1 MDAECSRGEAPK
13 KRENGKRQIAQEH
26 DYRPRGERRGLA
38 CQRRADSAAP
48 SQKKHGQ
55 HGNEPLSIWI
65 VRVWEPNPPESVEPL
80 EWFLF
85 TNHPVATF
93 AQAWDVVSW
102 YECRWIVEEFHKAQ
116 KTGCAIQNP
125 QFTESERL
133 HPMIALLSIV
143 ALSLLNL
150 RELSRREDSRSR
162 PATDIIAPDYVAILC
177 VWRQGALTADWTIHD
192 FCFALARLGG
202 HQNRKRDHHPGWI
215 VLWKGWAHLQDMMD
229 GANALKKL
237 KRSA

>member
-1 MDAECSRGEAPK
+1 
-13 KRENGKRQIAQEH
+13 
-26 DYRPRGERRGLA
+26 
-38 CQRRADSAAP
+38 
-48 SQKKHGQ
+48 
-55 HGNEPLSIWI
+55 
-65 VRVWEPNPPESVEPL
+65 
-80 EWFLF
+80 
-85 TNHPVATF
+85 
-93 AQAWDVVSW
+93 
-102 YECRWIVEEFHKAQ
+102 
-116 KTGCAIQNP
+116 
-125 QFTESERL
+125 
-133 HPMIALLSIV
+133 MIALLSIV